1 MQSQRLEQAAG
12 SRVCRTVL
20 QVECSGFCGF
30 QTLSHCDSLK
40 IYHLDKSTY
49 SFFFSVFKK
58 NRAQL
63 LYNAVLASAVQQS
76 ESALC
81 SSLMLEM

>member
-1 MQSQRLEQAAG
+1 MQSQRLEQAG

-20 QVECSGFCGF
+20 QVEGSGFCGF

-49 SFFFSVFKK
+49 CFFFQFFEK

-63 LYNAVLASAVQQS
+63 LYNAVLASAVQRS

-81 SSLMLEM
+81 SPLMLEM